1 MNDQKIMDYLQQKLS
16 ELTRELKETQDAYAE
31 LQSRPSPTTEREAFL
46 LEELERVNL
55 QLECK
60 TLFGSSRSILCNV
73 TRLRDDEPFAFAQ
86 VFALTR

>member
-16 ELTRELKETQDAYAE
+16 EVTCDLKETQDAYAE

-60 TLFGSSRSILCNV
+60 TFLDHRDLF
-73 TRLRDDEPFAFAQ
+73 FA
-86 VFALTR
+86 R

>member
-1 MNDQKIMDYLQQKLS
+1 MGGSSKSRSVNDQKIIDNLQQKLS
-16 ELTRELKETQDAYAE
+16 EVTRELKETQDAYAE

-60 TLFGSSRSILCNV
+60 TFLDHRDLF
-73 TRLRDDEPFAFAQ
+73 FA
-86 VFALTR
+86 R

>member
-1 MNDQKIMDYLQQKLS
+1 MGGSSKSRSVNDQKIMDYLQQKLS
-16 ELTRELKETQDAYAE
+16 EVKGELKEAQDAYAE

-60 TLFGSSRSILCNV
+60 TCLDHRDLF
-73 TRLRDDEPFAFAQ
+73 FA
-86 VFALTR
+86 R

>member
-16 ELTRELKETQDAYAE
+16 KVSDELKEMQEAYAE
-31 LQSRPSPTTEREAFL
+31 LQSRPSPATERETFL

-60 TLFGSSRSILCNV
+60 LFLDH
-73 TRLRDDEPFAFAQ
+73 RDLFFAG
-86 VFALTR
+86 

>member
-16 ELTRELKETQDAYAE
+16 KVSDELKEMQEAYAE
-31 LQSRPSPTTEREAFL
+31 LQSRPSPATERETFL

-60 TLFGSSRSILCNV
+60 LFLDH
-73 TRLRDDEPFAFAQ
+73 RDLFFA
-86 VFALTR
+86 R

>member
-1 MNDQKIMDYLQQKLS
+1 MGGSSKSRSVNDQKIMDYLQQKLS
-16 ELTRELKETQDAYAE
+16 EVTRKLKETQDAYAE

-60 TLFGSSRSILCNV
+60 IFLDHRDLF
-73 TRLRDDEPFAFAQ
+73 FA
-86 VFALTR
+86 R

>member
-16 ELTRELKETQDAYAE
+16 EVTRELKETQDAYAE

-55 QLECK
+55 QLEFK
-60 TLFGSSRSILCNV
+60 LFLDH
-73 TRLRDDEPFAFAQ
+73 RDLFFA
-86 VFALTR
+86 R

>member
-16 ELTRELKETQDAYAE
+16 KVSDELKEMREAYAE
-31 LQSRPSPTTEREAFL
+31 LQSRPSPATERETFL

-60 TLFGSSRSILCNV
+60 LFFDH
-73 TRLRDDEPFAFAQ
+73 RDMF
-86 VFALTR
+86 LTR

>member
-16 ELTRELKETQDAYAE
+16 EVTRELKETQDVYAE
-31 LQSRPSPTTEREAFL
+31 LQSRLSPTTEREAFL

-60 TLFGSSRSILCNV
+60 TFLDHRDLF
-73 TRLRDDEPFAFAQ
+73 FA
-86 VFALTR
+86 R

>member
-16 ELTRELKETQDAYAE
+16 KVSDELKEAQDAYAE
-31 LQSRPSPTTEREAFL
+31 LQSRPSPTSEREAFL

-60 TLFGSSRSILCNV
+60 LFLDHRVLF
-73 TRLRDDEPFAFAQ
+73 FA
-86 VFALTR
+86 R

>member
-16 ELTRELKETQDAYAE
+16 KVSDELKEAQDAYAE
-31 LQSRPSPTTEREAFL
+31 LQSRPSTTTEREAFL

-60 TLFGSSRSILCNV
+60 LFLDH
-73 TRLRDDEPFAFAQ
+73 RDLFFA
-86 VFALTR
+86 R

>member
-1 MNDQKIMDYLQQKLS
+1 MGGSSKSRSVNDQKIMDYLQQKLS
-16 ELTRELKETQDAYAE
+16 EVTRELKETQDAYAE

-60 TLFGSSRSILCNV
+60 TFLDHRDLF
-73 TRLRDDEPFAFAQ
+73 FA
-86 VFALTR
+86 R

>member
-16 ELTRELKETQDAYAE
+16 EVTREPKETQDAYAE

-60 TLFGSSRSILCNV
+60 LFLDH
-73 TRLRDDEPFAFAQ
+73 RDLFFA
-86 VFALTR
+86 R